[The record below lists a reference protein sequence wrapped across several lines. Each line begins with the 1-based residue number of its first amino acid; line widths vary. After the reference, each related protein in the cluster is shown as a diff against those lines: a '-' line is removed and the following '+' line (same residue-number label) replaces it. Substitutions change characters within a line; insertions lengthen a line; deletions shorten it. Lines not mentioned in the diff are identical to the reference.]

1 MVLFTI
7 IQGGDGGE
15 GRRGER
21 RRGEGRR
28 GEGRRGEGRRGEG
41 RVVIC
46 CTAFQMTSDIAR
58 YVNMCDGNGLAIQHR
73 IVHRPLRQLSG
84 CSVLHP
90 LLQWRMPP

>member
-7 IQGGDGGE
+7 IQGDDGGE
-15 GRRGER
+15 GRGGER
-21 RRGEGRR
+21 
-28 GEGRRGEGRRGEG
+28 

-58 YVNMCDGNGLAIQHR
+58 YMYVNMCDSNGLAIQHR
-73 IVHRPLRQLSG
+73 IDIHRPLRQLSG